1 MSLAIPFIAAA
12 IYAVASYISK
22 ESMNRGA
29 GLLRLAF
36 VNNWIFLLVFA
47 PMALMDWQ
55 SALWGAVGW
64 PILTGT
70 FFFLGHVFTFAAIRA
85 GDVSLQTP
93 LMGTKTIFVALLAIY
108 FGVQELDGSIVFAAA
123 GMTLAII
130 TLAWPDK
137 LQSNKPVTT
146 VTLAL
151 LSSLFFAFSDISV
164 AQNARDFGAPRT
176 YLSITMLVNALLS
189 FTLMPFFSEKL
200 SALPKVSLKPLLI
213 SGAMMAGQAL
223 ILNLFLAID
232 GRAAEANIAYSTR
245 GLWSVVIPLLAV
257 SWLIVSQPKMS
268 RKVLMRRIIGAAI
281 MTLSIV
287 VLFR

>member
-1 MSLAIPFIAAA
+1 MSLGFPFIAAA
-12 IYAVASYISK
+12 IYATASYLSK
-22 ESMNRGA
+22 EAMNRGA

-36 VNNWIFLLVFA
+36 VTNWMFLLIFG
-47 PMALMDWQ
+47 PLALLDWQ
-55 SALWGAVGW
+55 KALWSAIGW
-64 PILTGT
+64 PILTGV

-93 LMGTKTIFVALLAIY
+93 LMGTKTIFVALLAI
-108 FGVQELDGSIVFAAA
+108 FLGVQELDGPIILAAA
-123 GMTLAII
+123 GMTLAIV

-137 LQSNKPVTT
+137 LQSNKPATT
-146 VTLAL
+146 VALAL

-189 FTLMPFFSEKL
+189 FSLVPFFKEKL
-200 SALPKVSLKPLLI
+200 AAMPKVSLRPLLI

-223 ILNLFLAID
+223 LMNLFLALD

-245 GLWSVVIPLLAV
+245 GLWSVIIPLIGLGWLAG
-257 SWLIVSQPKMS
+257 SQAKMS
-268 RKVLMRRIIGAAI
+268 KRILLRRIIGAAI
-281 MTLSIV
+281 MTFSITM
-287 VLFR
+287 LFR